1 MSARAATSYDPRV
14 MRFAFALVFAVAAC
28 SSEPSHPANA
38 PATAK
43 SARTTDDAKR
53 SMDNGAKLQS
63 EKSYAEAIVAY
74 EQAYRL
80 GHDPAALFAIAQC
93 NRLSHHPASAYE
105 TYERIVASH
114 DAQLTPEQRDNV
126 QKALAELGQ
135 LTGGVVINVSEPDA
149 DVEIDGRPWG
159 KSGAL
164 KHHRLMAGKQHM
176 LRVVK
181 PGFTTSEQPI
191 MVGAGESKTFEVKLV
206 ADKGAATNEMSD
218 TEKRSS
224 ARAAFEEGLALQEKG
239 ACGEAVQR
247 FQTAQRLYDAP
258 THLLH
263 LAQCQA
269 ATGKVLDAQET
280 YETLS
285 RAKLDPQAPEA
296 FTKAKDQAATELPAV
311 KARVPTLRIMTTPP
325 AAKLEGLVIVVNG
338 TKMPVDLVGVARPM
352 NPGNYNLQATAGT
365 RKSAMDI
372 ELKERETKTVTLK
385 LTP

>member
-14 MRFAFALVFAVAAC
+14 MRFAFALALAVVSC

-43 SARTTDDAKR
+43 SARATDDAKR
-53 SMDNGAKLQS
+53 SMENGAKLQS
-63 EKSYAEAIVAY
+63 EKSYSEAIVAY

-105 TYERIVASH
+105 TYERILAAH
-114 DAQLTPEQRDNV
+114 DTQLTPEQRDNA
-126 QKALAELGQ
+126 QKGLAEEGQ
-135 LTGGVVINVSEPDA
+135 LTGGIVINVSEADA
-149 DVEIDGRPWG
+149 DVEVDGKPWG
-159 KSGAL
+159 KPGAL
-164 KHHRLMAGKQHM
+164 KHHRLFAGKPHT

-181 PGFTTSEQPI
+181 PGFTTSEQSI
-191 MVGAGESKTFEVKLV
+191 TVAAGENKTVDVKLV

-224 ARAAFEEGLALQEKG
+224 ARAAYEEGLALQDKG
-239 ACGEAVQR
+239 QCSEALQR

-269 ATGKVLDAQET
+269 ATGKLLDAQET

-285 RAKLDPQAPEA
+285 RAKLDAQAPDA
-296 FTKAKDQAATELPAV
+296 FVKAKDQATAELPAV
-311 KARVPTLRIMTTPP
+311 KARVPTLKILTTPP
-325 AAKLEGLVIVVNG
+325 AAKLEGLVINVNG
-338 TKMPVDLVGVARPM
+338 AKMPVDLVGVARPM
-352 NPGNYNLQATAGT
+352 NPGSYSLQATAGT
-365 RKSAMDI
+365 RKASMEID
-372 ELKERETKTVTLK
+372 LKEREAKAVTLK
-385 LTP
+385 LAP